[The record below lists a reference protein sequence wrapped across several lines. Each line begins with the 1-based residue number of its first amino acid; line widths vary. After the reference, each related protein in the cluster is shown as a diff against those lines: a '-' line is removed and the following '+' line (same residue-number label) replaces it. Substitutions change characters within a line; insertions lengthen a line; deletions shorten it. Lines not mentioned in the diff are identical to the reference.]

1 MSKIIHIYHN
11 DADTLQVERVDFV
24 GRKVGNIKRTDE
36 GYLTGDAPVAKIGI
50 LSYVLN
56 DGSIRKELV
65 TKDTLFNQDSMS
77 TLKMKPVTDQHP
89 PERLLDSRTVKRRKV
104 GFTGENI
111 KRDEEYLVTPLTIT
125 DEDAI
130 SNIDEKRKELSPGY
144 RCDLLLEAGTFDCPG
159 HPQHGQRYDGIQLN
173 RKYNHLAVCDKAR
186 GGEDLKLHIDSIDN
200 IDGFEVNEAI
210 ENKDS
215 LTKEEIQSIKQI
227 IKGKGNNMPQIN
239 IDGINYDVAHQEVIN
254 FANKETNRADSEKA
268 RADTAE
274 SKVIDTQKK
283 VDTLEGER
291 DGLKTK
297 VDEFEKLDHT
307 ETINKGVTERIGL
320 LDIANVVIT
329 NEDEK
334 KKIDSMSNKDLKI
347 AVIKVKSPDVNLDE
361 KTDDYINARYDS
373 IAEGIEFDPN
383 AVGKQRGKTVQRNDS
398 NPDPV
403 EKARVDSEKRMQD
416 NYKDFGGTIK

>member
-1 MSKIIHIYHN
+1 MSRIIPVYHN
-11 DADTLQVERVDFV
+11 DADIIQVDRVDFV

-65 TKDTLFNQDSMS
+65 TRDTLFNQDSMA
-77 TLKMKPVTDQHP
+77 TLRMKPVTDQHP

-111 KRDEEYLVTPLTIT
+111 KQDGEYLVTPLIIT
-125 DEDAI
+125 DGDAVN
-130 SNIDEKRKELSPGY
+130 NINEKRRELSPGY
-144 RCDLLLEAGTFDCPG
+144 RCDLLLEAGTFDNPG

-200 IDGFEVNEAI
+200 IDGFEIIEAI
-210 ENKDS
+210 ENTDS

-227 IKGKGNNMPQIN
+227 IKRKGNSMPQIN
-239 IDGINYDVAHQEVIN
+239 IDGINYDVANQEVIN
-254 FANKETNRADSEKA
+254 FTHKETNRADSEKT
-268 RADTAE
+268 RADASET
-274 SKVIDTQKK
+274 KVTDLTVK

-297 VDEFEKLDHT
+297 VGEFEKLDHT
-307 ETINKGVTERIGL
+307 ETINAGVTERIGV
-320 LDIANVVIT
+320 LDIASIVIT
-329 NEDEK
+329 DEESK

-361 KTDDYINARYDS
+361 KTEDYINARYDS

-383 AVGKQRGKTVQRNDS
+383 AVGNQRRKTAQRNDS
-398 NPDPV
+398 TPDPV
-403 EKARVDSEKRMQD
+403 EKARKDSEEKMQN